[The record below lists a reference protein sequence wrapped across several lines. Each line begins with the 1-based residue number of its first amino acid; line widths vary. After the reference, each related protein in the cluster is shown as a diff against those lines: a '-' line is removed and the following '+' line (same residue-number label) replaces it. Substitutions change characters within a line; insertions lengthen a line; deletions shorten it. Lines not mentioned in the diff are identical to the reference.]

1 VLLIA
6 LDTCDSKGSVA
17 VLRDADA
24 LHTVVH
30 DSSDDYSSWLLPAVE
45 AALRAAGTTLAD
57 VDAYAVAAGPGSFT
71 GVRVGLATVKAWA
84 EVYGRPIA
92 AVSRLE
98 ALAALASG
106 TEPYVAAFADGRRGQ
121 LFAAM
126 YRRSGGALKRL
137 EEEIVI
143 APERFVAWAAETAG
157 SSDIDWISSEPK
169 SVIETPL
176 WANRQAAGESV
187 QTASP
192 FLAPAIGR
200 LGHRMALEN
209 QLTDAVSLDANYVRR
224 TDAEVLW
231 KDESRSP
238 AGTERK
244 GLNAAVRKFKPQ
256 DADAVQEISKR
267 SPEAAQWSREA
278 YVALNDQGHSAWV
291 AEAGGTICGLLV
303 ARVVGDEAEVLNLA
317 VDPVKRRAGIA
328 NALLNEAFAEF
339 QRRAVRRVFLE
350 VRESNSAAI
359 RFYEKQGFARTG
371 QRAGYYRE
379 PAEAAVLMRRELT
392 G

>member
-17 VLRDADA
+17 VLRDAET

-30 DSSDDYSSWLLPAVE
+30 DSSDDYSSWLLPAVQT
-45 AALRAAGTTLAD
+45 ALRTAGTRLAD

-98 ALAALASG
+98 ALATLAS
-106 TEPYVAAFADGRRGQ
+106 EAAPYVAAFADGRRGQ

-126 YRRSGGALKRL
+126 YRRCGGALERL
-137 EEEIVI
+137 EEEMVI

-157 SSDIDWISSEPK
+157 SRPIEWISSEPK
-169 SVIETPL
+169 FVIETPL
-176 WANRQAAGESV
+176 WAKRQAAGESV
-187 QTASP
+187 QAAPP
-192 FLAPAIGR
+192 FLASAIGR
-200 LGHRMALEN
+200 LGYRLALAGR
-209 QLTDAVSLDANYVRR
+209 LTDAASLDANYVRR

-231 KDESRSP
+231 KDEPRLP
-238 AGTERK
+238 AGAERQPP
-244 GLNAAVRKFKPQ
+244 NAAVRKFTPQ
-256 DADAVQEISKR
+256 DAEAVQEIATR
-267 SPEAAQWSREA
+267 SPEAAQWSRA
-278 YVALNDQGHSAWV
+278 SYAALNDQGHSAWV
-291 AEAGGTICGLLV
+291 AQAGGTICGFFV
-303 ARVVGDEAEVLNLA
+303 ARVVGEEAEVLNLA
-317 VDPVKRRAGIA
+317 VDPAKRRAGIA

-339 QRRAVRRVFLE
+339 RRRAVRRVFLE

-359 RFYEKQGFARTG
+359 RFYGKQGFARTG

-392 G
+392 A

>member
-17 VLRDADA
+17 VLRDAEA

-30 DSSDDYSSWLLPAVE
+30 DSSDDYSSWLLPAVQT
-45 AALRAAGTTLAD
+45 ALQTAGTTLAD

-84 EVYGRPIA
+84 EVYERPIA

-98 ALAALASG
+98 ALATLAS
-106 TEPYVAAFADGRRGQ
+106 EAVPYVAAFADGRRGQ
-121 LFAAM
+121 LFAAL
-126 YRRSGGALKRL
+126 YRRRGGALERL
-137 EEEIVI
+137 EEEMVI
-143 APERFVAWAAETAG
+143 APERFVAWAAEIAG
-157 SSDIDWISSEPK
+157 DSRIEWISSEPK
-169 SVIETPL
+169 FVTETPL
-176 WANRQAAGESV
+176 WAKRQTTGESV
-187 QTASP
+187 QAASP
-192 FLAPAIGR
+192 FLAAAIGR
-200 LGHRMALEN
+200 LGYRLALEN
-209 QLTDAVSLDANYVRR
+209 RLTDAVSLDANYVRR

-231 KDESRSP
+231 KDEPRSP
-238 AGTERK
+238 AGAERQPP
-244 GLNAAVRKFKPQ
+244 NAAVRKFKPE
-256 DADAVQEISKR
+256 DAETVQEITKR

-278 YVALNDQGHSAWV
+278 YVALNDQGHLAWV
-291 AEAGGTICGLLV
+291 AEAGGAICGFFV
-303 ARVVGDEAEVLNLA
+303 ASVVGDEAEVLNLA
-317 VDPVKRRAGIA
+317 VDPAKRRAGIA

-359 RFYEKQGFARTG
+359 HFYEKQGFARTG